1 MTGKDVWLVNEMA
14 SLITRCLNN
23 EKENGKKVCM
33 FWNTPMCEGIK
44 VCSSCSMNIEKE
56 GEAE

>member
-1 MTGKDVWLVNEMA
+1 MTWEDVRLFNEMA
-14 SLITRCLNN
+14 SWLTTLLN

-33 FWNTPMCEGIK
+33 FRDTPMCDGIK
-44 VCSSCSMNIEKE
+44 ICSSCSMNIEKE